1 LGPAFATIVI
11 RQPDAQL
18 MAGLRRRA
26 ARNGHSIE
34 DEARDIL
41 RSVLSQ
47 EAGGTVNLADAIRQ
61 RFAPLGG
68 VDLPD
73 MPREAI
79 REPPGFDD
87 DIGGQQR

>member
-1 LGPAFATIVI
+1 MV
-11 RQPDAQL
+11 R
-18 MAGLRRRA
+18 LRRRA
-26 ARNGHSIE
+26 ARNGHSVE

-47 EAGGTVNLADAIRQ
+47 DAGGTVNLADAIRQ
-61 RFAPLGG
+61 RFATLGG
-68 VDLPD
+68 VDLPE

-87 DIGGQQR
+87 DTGDPGG